1 MKFTSEE
8 IEEMRLA
15 DEEIERDF
23 RWTNDE
29 LAASRRRDTDILLSR
44 KSKRDRSIAE
54 KQRAYYEANKDS
66 IAEYQRAYR
75 KANKDS
81 IAERQRAYRKANKDS
96 IAEYRRAYRNANKDS
111 IAEYQRAYYE
121 ANKDSI
127 AEKQRAYYEANKD
140 SIAEKQRAYRKA
152 NKDSIA
158 EKQRAYYEANKDSIV
173 EKQQWIRHKR
183 LNLGYSQYELAEA
196 IGSSQAM
203 ISRLESGEMKLETF
217 FAKDA
222 LCAVLGA
229 RL

>member
-1 MKFTSEE
+1 VQTVKFTPEE

-29 LAASRRRDTDILLSR
+29 LAASRRRDADIFLSR

-66 IAEYQRAYR
+66 IAEKQRAYR
-75 KANKDS
+75 
-81 IAERQRAYRKANKDS
+81 E
-96 IAEYRRAYRNANKDS
+96 ANKDS

-127 AEKQRAYYEANKD
+127 AEKQ
-140 SIAEKQRAYRKA
+140 
-152 NKDSIA
+152 
-158 EKQRAYYEANKDSIV
+158 
-173 EKQQWIRHKR
+173 QWIRHKR
-183 LNLGYSQYELAEA
+183 LNRGYSQYELAEA
-196 IGSSQAM
+196 IGCSQAM
-203 ISRLESGEMKLETF
+203 ISRLESGDMKLETF

>member
-1 MKFTSEE
+1 MKFTPEE

-29 LAASRRRDTDILLSR
+29 LAASRRRDADIFLSR

-54 KQRAYYEANKDS
+54 KR
-66 IAEYQRAYR
+66 
-75 KANKDS
+75 
-81 IAERQRAYRKANKDS
+81 
-96 IAEYRRAYRNANKDS
+96 
-111 IAEYQRAYYE
+111 
-121 ANKDSI
+121 
-127 AEKQRAYYEANKD
+127 RAYYEANKD
-140 SIAEKQRAYRKA
+140 SIAEKQRAYREA

-158 EKQRAYYEANKDSIV
+158 

-183 LNLGYSQYELAEA
+183 LNRGYSQYELAEA
-196 IGSSQAM
+196 IGCSQAM
-203 ISRLESGEMKLETF
+203 ISRLESGDMKLETF

>member
-1 MKFTSEE
+1 MKFTPEE

-29 LAASRRRDTDILLSR
+29 LAASRRRDADIFLSR

-54 KQRAYYEANKDS
+54 KRRAYYEANKDS
-66 IAEYQRAYR
+66 IAEKQLAYR
-75 KANKDS
+75 
-81 IAERQRAYRKANKDS
+81 E
-96 IAEYRRAYRNANKDS
+96 ANKDS

-127 AEKQRAYYEANKD
+127 AEKQ
-140 SIAEKQRAYRKA
+140 
-152 NKDSIA
+152 
-158 EKQRAYYEANKDSIV
+158 
-173 EKQQWIRHKR
+173 QWIRHKR
-183 LNLGYSQYELAEA
+183 LNRGYSQYELAEA
-196 IGSSQAM
+196 IGCSQAM
-203 ISRLESGEMKLETF
+203 ISRLESGDMKLETF

>member
-1 MKFTSEE
+1 MKFTPEE

-29 LAASRRRDTDILLSR
+29 LAASRRRDADIFLSR

-54 KQRAYYEANKDS
+54 KRRAYYEANKDS
-66 IAEYQRAYR
+66 IAEKQRAYR
-75 KANKDS
+75 
-81 IAERQRAYRKANKDS
+81 E
-96 IAEYRRAYRNANKDS
+96 ANKDS

-127 AEKQRAYYEANKD
+127 AERRRAYREANKD
-140 SIAEKQRAYRKA
+140 SIAEYQRAYREA

-158 EKQRAYYEANKDSIV
+158 

-183 LNLGYSQYELAEA
+183 LNRGYSQYELAEA
-196 IGSSQAM
+196 IGCSQAM
-203 ISRLESGEMKLETF
+203 ISRLESGAMKLETF

>member
-1 MKFTSEE
+1 MKFTPEE

-29 LAASRRRDTDILLSR
+29 LAASRRRDADIFLSR

-54 KQRAYYEANKDS
+54 KR
-66 IAEYQRAYR
+66 
-75 KANKDS
+75 
-81 IAERQRAYRKANKDS
+81 
-96 IAEYRRAYRNANKDS
+96 
-111 IAEYQRAYYE
+111 
-121 ANKDSI
+121 
-127 AEKQRAYYEANKD
+127 RAYYEANKD
-140 SIAEKQRAYRKA
+140 SIAEKQRAYREA

-158 EKQRAYYEANKDSIV
+158 

-183 LNLGYSQYELAEA
+183 LNRGYSQYELAEA
-196 IGSSQAM
+196 IGCSQAM
-203 ISRLESGEMKLETF
+203 ISRLESGAMKLETF

>member
-1 MKFTSEE
+1 MKFTPEE

-29 LAASRRRDTDILLSR
+29 LAASRRRDADIFLSR

-66 IAEYQRAYR
+66 IAEKQRAYR
-75 KANKDS
+75 
-81 IAERQRAYRKANKDS
+81 E
-96 IAEYRRAYRNANKDS
+96 ANKDS

-127 AEKQRAYYEANKD
+127 AEKQ
-140 SIAEKQRAYRKA
+140 
-152 NKDSIA
+152 
-158 EKQRAYYEANKDSIV
+158 
-173 EKQQWIRHKR
+173 QWIRHKR
-183 LNLGYSQYELAEA
+183 LNRGYSQYELAEA
-196 IGSSQAM
+196 IGCSQAM
-203 ISRLESGEMKLETF
+203 ISRLESGDMKLETF

>member
-1 MKFTSEE
+1 MKFTPEE

-29 LAASRRRDTDILLSR
+29 LAASRRRDADIFLSR

-54 KQRAYYEANKDS
+54 KRRAYYEANKDS
-66 IAEYQRAYR
+66 IAEKQLAYR
-75 KANKDS
+75 
-81 IAERQRAYRKANKDS
+81 E
-96 IAEYRRAYRNANKDS
+96 ANKDS

-127 AEKQRAYYEANKD
+127 AEYQRAYREANKD
-140 SIAEKQRAYRKA
+140 SIAEKQRAYREA

-158 EKQRAYYEANKDSIV
+158 EYQRAYREANKDSIA

-183 LNLGYSQYELAEA
+183 LNRGYSQYELAEA
-196 IGSSQAM
+196 IGCSQAM
-203 ISRLESGEMKLETF
+203 ISRLESGAMKLETF